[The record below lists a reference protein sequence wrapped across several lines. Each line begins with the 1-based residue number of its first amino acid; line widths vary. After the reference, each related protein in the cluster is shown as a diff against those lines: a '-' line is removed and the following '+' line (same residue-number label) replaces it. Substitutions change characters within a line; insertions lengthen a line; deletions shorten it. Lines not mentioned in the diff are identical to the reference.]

1 MGGIRIGVVTNDG
14 RTVSPHFGMAQ
25 FYLVFEIEG
34 GVIKG
39 KEMRPKAWHWHH
51 GGERTDGGVTH
62 EGGDEHPGHGEMLS
76 NVRDCEALVARGM
89 GRPMYDAIRQMGI
102 KPYVTTI
109 AFTEEAVVAYING
122 TLDNQAVTES

>member
-1 MGGIRIGVVTNDG
+1 MKIGVVTNDG
-14 RTVSPHFGMAQ
+14 RTIQAHFGMAQ

-39 KEMRPKAWHWHH
+39 REMRPKAWHRRH
-51 GGERTDGGVTH
+51 GGEHSDSGVMP

-89 GRPMYDAIRQMGI
+89 GRPMYDAILQMGI
-102 KPYVTTI
+102 KPYVTNI
-109 AFTEEAVVAYING
+109 AIAEEAVGAYING